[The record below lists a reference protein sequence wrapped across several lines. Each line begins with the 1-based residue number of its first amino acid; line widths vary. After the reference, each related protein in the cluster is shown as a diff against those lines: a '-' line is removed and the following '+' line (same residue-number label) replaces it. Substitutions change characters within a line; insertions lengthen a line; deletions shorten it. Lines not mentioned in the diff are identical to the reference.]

1 MRFIDNL
8 CIVLAFASGLILL
21 AIIGLTFC
29 DVILRYLFSAPI
41 FGARDVLEMG
51 MVVVIS
57 LSFPFSWRIGG
68 HIVVDL
74 LPDYENRALTI
85 LRDLV
90 VRLIG
95 IFLFVVLAWQS
106 WIRADDA
113 VLFNEATN
121 MIEIPF
127 SPFFI
132 VLAVGSAFQVIV
144 LSVECVRLLAGAS
157 LAHNIELMNGPE
169 DLPSE

>member
-1 MRFIDNL
+1 
-8 CIVLAFASGLILL
+8 
-21 AIIGLTFC
+21 
-29 DVILRYLFSAPI
+29 
-41 FGARDVLEMG
+41 

-74 LPDYENRALTI
+74 LPDYDNPALTI
-85 LRDLV
+85 LRDV
-90 VRLIG
+90 VGRLIG

-144 LSVECVRLLAGAS
+144 LGVECVRLLAGAS
-157 LAHNIELMNGPE
+157 LAHDIELMNGPE
-169 DLPSE
+169 ELPSE

>member
-51 MVVVIS
+51 MVVVVS

-74 LPDYENRALTI
+74 LPDYDNPTLTM

-95 IFLFVVLAWQS
+95 AFLFVVLAWQS

-121 MIEIPF
+121 MVEIPF

-132 VLAVGSAFQVIV
+132 VLAVGSAFQAIV
-144 LSVECVRLLAGAS
+144 LGVECVRLLSGAS
-157 LAHNIELMNGPE
+157 LAHNIEIMNGSE

>member
-106 WIRADDA
+106 WVRADDA

>member
-74 LPDYENRALTI
+74 LPDYDNRALTI

-106 WIRADDA
+106 WVRADDA

-157 LAHNIELMNGPE
+157 LAHNIELMSGPE

>member
-8 CIVLAFASGLILL
+8 CVVLAFVSGLILI

-74 LPDYENRALTI
+74 LPDYDNPALTI
-85 LRDLV
+85 LRDVV

-144 LSVECVRLLAGAS
+144 LGVECARLLAGAS
-157 LAHNIELMNGPE
+157 LAHDIELMNGPE

>member
-74 LPDYENRALTI
+74 LPDYDNRALTI

-106 WIRADDA
+106 WVRADDA

>member
-8 CIVLAFASGLILL
+8 CVVLAFVSGLILI

-74 LPDYENRALTI
+74 LPDYDNPALTI
-85 LRDLV
+85 LRDVV

-144 LSVECVRLLAGAS
+144 LGVECARLLAGAS
-157 LAHNIELMNGPE
+157 LAHDIELMNGLE

>member
-74 LPDYENRALTI
+74 LPDYDNRALTI

-90 VRLIG
+90 VRLVG